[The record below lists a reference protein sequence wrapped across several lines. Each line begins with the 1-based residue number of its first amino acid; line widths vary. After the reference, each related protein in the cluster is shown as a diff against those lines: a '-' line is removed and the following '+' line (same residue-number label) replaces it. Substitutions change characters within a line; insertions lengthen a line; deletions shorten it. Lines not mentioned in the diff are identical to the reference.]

1 MPDFVKVD
9 DHTIKKVDVV
19 TETRETTYDY
29 DFLIR
34 QRDEIQ
40 AQKDRDRDI

>member
-1 MPDFVKVD
+1 MPDFIKVD

-19 TETRETTYDY
+19 TKTTESTYDY
-29 DFLIR
+29 DFLLK
-34 QRDEIQ
+34 QRDDIQ